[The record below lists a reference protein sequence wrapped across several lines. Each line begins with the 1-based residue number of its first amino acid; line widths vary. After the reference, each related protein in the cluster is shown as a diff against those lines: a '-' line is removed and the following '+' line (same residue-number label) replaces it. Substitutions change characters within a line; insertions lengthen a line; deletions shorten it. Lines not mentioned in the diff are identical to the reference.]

1 MARELMKVFEEI
13 AEEYAATRVRPWE
26 EAYIFNEGPVLDL
39 GSGPGRHTK
48 VMAERGIRV
57 VAADISRRMLKI
69 LIDRVSGLGIV
80 DVVVCDMSNLPFRD
94 RSFNGVLFLAAI
106 HHIQGKENR
115 LNVLKQVKRVLKR
128 EGLLVIS
135 AWALFHGRFLKKIPK
150 MFFDWMVRRT
160 KEFGDTYVPWKSRKG
175 TFMRFYHLFTKR
187 ELVNLV
193 RQAGFK
199 IERAYGKSFKSR
211 FLSENHLVVARRI
224 EKWEE
229 DLGSLQAWL

>member
-1 MARELMKVFEEI
+1 MARDLMKVFDEI
-13 AEEYAATRVRPWE
+13 AEEYASTRVKPWE
-26 EAYIFNEGPVLDL
+26 EAYIFKEGPVLDL

-48 VMAERGIRV
+48 AMAERGIRV

-69 LIDRVSGLGIV
+69 LIDRVSDLDTV
-80 DVVVCDMSNLPFRD
+80 DVVLCDMSNLPFRD

-106 HHIQGKENR
+106 HHIQGEENR
-115 LNVLKQVKRVLKR
+115 LKVLKQVKRALKE

-135 AWALFHGRFLKKIPK
+135 AWALYQWRFLKKIPK
-150 MFFDWMVRRT
+150 MFFDKIIGRV

-175 TFMRFYHLFTKR
+175 TFMRFYHLFTRR
-187 ELVNLV
+187 ELINLV
-193 RQAGFK
+193 RHAGFN

-224 EKWEE
+224 
-229 DLGSLQAWL
+229 